1 MTFFLVYLFT
11 QIEAIAALFALGG
24 SLFTWSLIFALATY
38 PTAFAVGNKETFNDW
53 LSRMSKFRKWN
64 YFLATLGAIFFVISA
79 LLPNKKD
86 LAIIVAA
93 GVTYEVLTS
102 EGAKE
107 VGGKALELLKK
118 QMDDALKD
126 DKALEGLKSE
136 AVKTLKEQA
145 KQAL

>member
-1 MTFFLVYLFT
+1 MTFFLIYLFT

-24 SLFTWSLIFALATY
+24 SLFTWSLIFALSTY
-38 PTAFAVGNKETFNDW
+38 PAAFALGNKETFNDW
-53 LSRMSKFRKWN
+53 LSRMNKFRKWN
-64 YFLATLGAIFFVISA
+64 YFLATLGAFFFVISA

-102 EGAKE
+102 NEAKDI
-107 VGGKALELLKK
+107 GGKALEILKK

-126 DKALEGLKSE
+126 DKAIDVIKSE
-136 AVKTLKEQA
+136 ATKALKERANQA
-145 KQAL
+145 F